1 MELARAISIFVDGWF
16 VEPAESR
23 ESLIAALAAAL
34 EPAAPV
40 VSAAPV
46 VPVAKKSNKVEMP
59 KCGGLTA
66 KGKPCSRKVSAAGD
80 TYCKLHVSQAT
91 DPPKAKAAPK
101 KAKAKKEPKPAPEHT
116 HEIGEAPASPCD
128 VCDHHGDLGC
138 PSDEEFSV
146 SDRLDRILDEDNE
159 FEQDGEECALE
170 D

>member
-1 MELARAISIFVDGWF
+1 MEIATAISVFVDKWFREPEADRPALIKELAAVF
-16 VEPAESR
+16 EPAV
-23 ESLIAALAAAL
+23 
-34 EPAAPV
+34 PVAPV
-40 VSAAPV
+40 V
-46 VPVAKKSNKVEMP
+46 KKSKKVELP
-59 KCGGLTA
+59 KCAGLTA
-66 KGKPCSRKVSAAGD
+66 KGKPCSRKVSSEGD

-101 KAKAKKEPKPAPEHT
+101 KAKAKKEPKPAPEHN
-116 HEIGEAPASPCD
+116 HEIGEEAEEPCD

-159 FEQDGEECALE
+159 FEQDEEECALE